1 MIRFADQQVNV
12 LSHDDIS
19 DYHKTVTDSHLF
31 ENLQKEISAPHSA
44 QHGTPMIA
52 TCGNEVQV
60 CRMTMQACGHSKML
74 GGE

>member
-60 CRMTMQACGHSKML
+60 SAAV
-74 GGE
+74 